1 VHARPMFGAYGLA
14 LKTSVTFISQAAM
27 HNPAIAKLGLQKT
40 LIPVG
45 GIRSL
50 RKQDMHYNTYTPHIE
65 VHPQNYKVH
74 ADGELL
80 WCEPATSLPMAQ
92 RYFLF

>member
-1 VHARPMFGAYGLA
+1 MFGAYGLA
-14 LKTSVTFISQAAM
+14 LKTSVTFVSQAAM
-27 HNPAIAKLGLQKT
+27 HNPAITQLGLQKT

-50 RKQDMHYNTYTPHIE
+50 RKKDMRHNTYTPHIE